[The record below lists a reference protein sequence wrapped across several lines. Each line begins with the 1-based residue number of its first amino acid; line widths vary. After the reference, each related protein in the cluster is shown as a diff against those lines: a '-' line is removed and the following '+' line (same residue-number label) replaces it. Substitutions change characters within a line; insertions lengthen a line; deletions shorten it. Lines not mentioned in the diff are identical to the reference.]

1 MEINWYGHA
10 CFRLKDRN
18 LAVVC
23 DPYDKTI
30 GLTLPKL
37 KSDLVTLS
45 HNAPGHSYAEGVKE
59 WRKVFTGPGEYEVDG
74 VFITG
79 VASAHGKNAEGH
91 ADPNTIFIF
100 EFPEMTVAHLGD
112 LGHVLTEAQ
121 VEAMPNIDVLLI
133 PVGGRY
139 TLDAAMAAEVISII
153 EPRIVI
159 PMHYRMEGTPE
170 HLDSLDRFLKEMG
183 LPTPEPVSVLRIT
196 KAQLP
201 EETQIVVMDIK

>member
-37 KSDLVTLS
+37 KADLVTLS
-45 HNAPGHSYAEGVKE
+45 HAAPGHSYAEGVKE
-59 WRKVFTGPGEYEVDG
+59 WRKVFTGPGEYEVDS

-79 VASAHGKNAEGH
+79 VASTHGKNAEGH

-112 LGHVLTEAQ
+112 LGHVLTQAQ
-121 VEAMPNIDVLLI
+121 VEAMPNIDVLLV
-133 PVGGRY
+133 PVCGRY

-170 HLDSLDRFLKEMG
+170 HLDPLERFLKEMG
-183 LPTPEPVSVLRIT
+183 LPTPEPVSTLRIT

>member
-37 KSDLVTLS
+37 KADLVTLS
-45 HNAPGHSYAEGVKE
+45 HAAPGHSYAEGVKE
-59 WRKVFTGPGEYEVDG
+59 WRKVFTGPGEYEVDS

-79 VASAHGKNAEGH
+79 VASTHGKNAEGH

-112 LGHVLTEAQ
+112 LGHVLTQAQ
-121 VEAMPNIDVLLI
+121 VEAMPNIDVLLV

-139 TLDAAMAAEVISII
+139 TLDAVMAAEVISII

-170 HLDSLDRFLKEMG
+170 HLDPLERFLKEMG
-183 LPTPEPVSVLRIT
+183 LPTPEPVSTLRIT